1 MKRPDPYMKI
11 ARLIA
16 KSLKEELTAEESA
29 WLDSWV
35 ADSAPNRAIYN
46 RLMRAE
52 YLEEQLTFWEHHDS
66 EAYWP
71 AMEEAIAQDRSRW
84 RRTIQGVRRYAA
96 VLLPL
101 ILVCGAGWYW
111 ISHFP
116 KQKTEASY
124 DSLAGV
130 HIMPRGKVAQLVLG
144 NGRVI
149 SLNDSVQEVVTEKDG
164 THVRNNAS
172 ALSYLAGHQR
182 SANTIYNTLITP
194 RGGEYQVTLSDGTKV
209 WLNTASSLRF
219 PTRFDGKQ
227 REVALTGEAYF
238 EVAKDE
244 KHPFIVRT
252 DDMKV
257 TVLGTKFNVSSYSDD
272 PGQKITLTEGSVRVH
287 NEDELVRDN
296 SGVLLKPG
304 YEAVISKDNHHIDV
318 AKANLE
324 ATLAWKNGLFL
335 FDGESLGNIM
345 RTLSRW
351 YDVNVVYA
359 DGVDTRFHF
368 TGRIHRYENI
378 TGILHLLEL
387 TGKVEFSMNGRQLEV
402 APHH

>member
-16 KSLKEELTAEESA
+16 KSLKEELTTEESA
-29 WLDSWV
+29 WLEAWV
-35 ADSAPNRAIYN
+35 TESAPNRAIYD
-46 RLMRAE
+46 RLMQAD
-52 YLEEQLTFWEHHDS
+52 YLEEQLSFWEHHD
-66 EAYWP
+66 AGTYWP
-71 AMEEAIAQDRSRW
+71 AMAEAIAQDRSRW

-116 KQKTEASY
+116 RHKAEAQH

-144 NGRVI
+144 SGRVI
-149 SLNDSVQEVVTEKDG
+149 NLNDSVQEVVTEKDG
-164 THVRNNAS
+164 THVRNKAS
-172 ALSYLAGHQR
+172 ALSYVAGNQH
-182 SANTIYNTLITP
+182 SGTAVYNTLITP

-219 PTRFDGKQ
+219 PTRFQGKQ
-227 REVALTGEAYF
+227 REVTLTGEAYF

-244 KHPFIVRT
+244 KHPFIVRANNT
-252 DDMKV
+252 KV
-257 TVLGTKFNVSSYSDD
+257 TVLGTKFNISAYADD

-287 NEDELVRDN
+287 NDEDPARSN
-296 SGVLLKPG
+296 NGVLLKPG
-304 YEAVISKDNHHIDV
+304 YQAVFFKDNHHIDV

-335 FDGESLGNIM
+335 FDGESLGSIM

-351 YDVNVVYA
+351 YDVHVVYA

-402 APHH
+402 VPHH

>member
-1 MKRPDPYMKI
+1 MKI

-29 WLDSWV
+29 WLEAWV
-35 ADSAPNRAIYN
+35 AESAQNRAIYG
-46 RLMRAE
+46 RLMRAD
-52 YLEEQLTFWEHHDS
+52 YLEEQLSFWEHHDP
-66 EAYWP
+66 EVYWP
-71 AMEEAIAQDRSRW
+71 QMEEAIARDQSRW
-84 RRTIQGVRRYAA
+84 RRTMQGVRRYAA
-96 VLLPL
+96 ILLPL

-116 KQKTEASY
+116 KNQAENRP

-144 NGRVI
+144 SGRVI
-149 SLNDSVQEVVTEKDG
+149 SLNDSVREVVTEKDG
-164 THVRNNAS
+164 TQVRNKAS
-172 ALSYLAGHQR
+172 ALSYLAGNHH
-182 SANTIYNTLITP
+182 SEKALYNTLITP

-219 PTRFDGKQ
+219 PTRFQGKQ
-227 REVALTGEAYF
+227 REVVLSGEAYF
-238 EVAKDE
+238 EVSKDE

-252 DDMKV
+252 ANDMKV
-257 TVLGTKFNVSSYSDD
+257 TVLGTKFNISSYTDD
-272 PGQKITLTEGSVRVH
+272 PGQKITLTEGSVRVR
-287 NEDELVRDN
+287 NEDEPARTD

-304 YEAVISKDNHHIDV
+304 YQAVFSKDNRRISV

-324 ATLAWKNGLFL
+324 AALAWKNGLFL
-335 FDGESLGNIM
+335 FDGESLGSILRN
-345 RTLSRW
+345 LSRW
-351 YDVNVVYA
+351 YDVKVVYA

-387 TGKVEFSMNGRQLEV
+387 TGKVEFTMNGRQLEV
-402 APHH
+402 VPHH